1 MIVEL
6 LNNSDRAVRT
16 QRTKEGRADFFF
28 MKPGTYYMRAF
39 ADRNGNGKWDEGNYA
54 LNLQPEEVYYYHS
67 PLRLRAKWDLEQT
80 WNLSSRPLGKQ
91 KPMAITKQ
99 KPDKEK
105 KIQNRNI
112 ERAKKWK

>member
-1 MIVEL
+1 MAVDMDWSS
-6 LNNSDRAVRT
+6 LNFGYRKTPYRFVAEY
-16 QRTKEGRADFFF
+16 K
-28 MKPGTYYMRAF
+28 
-39 ADRNGNGKWDEGNYA
+39 NGKWDEGNYA